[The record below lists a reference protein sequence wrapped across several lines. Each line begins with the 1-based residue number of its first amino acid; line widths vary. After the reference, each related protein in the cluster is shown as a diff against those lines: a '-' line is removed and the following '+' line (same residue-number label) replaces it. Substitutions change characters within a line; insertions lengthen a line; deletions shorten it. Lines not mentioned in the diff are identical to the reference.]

1 MRVVDSFKHFFTMI
15 YLYFLF
21 QIQEEL
27 FTAKNNYEAL
37 NQQLLE
43 ELPILLDA
51 ATNILVN
58 CINTFASARKLLN
71 GKITKQYL
79 TLCEVYLDKT

>member
-1 MRVVDSFKHFFTMI
+1 MI
-15 YLYFLF
+15 CLMLL
-21 QIQEEL
+21 QVQEEL
-27 FTAKNNYEAL
+27 FTAKTNYEAL

-51 ATNILVN
+51 ATNILVK
-58 CINTFASARKLLN
+58 CITSFANARKLLS

-79 TLCEVYLDKT
+79 TLCEVFRLKL

>member
-1 MRVVDSFKHFFTMI
+1 MI
-15 YLYFLF
+15 YFIS
-21 QIQEEL
+21 QVQEEL
-27 FTAKNNYEAL
+27 FTAKSNYEAM

-58 CINTFASARKLLN
+58 CISTFAGARKLLS
-71 GKITKQYL
+71 GRITQQYL
-79 TLCEVYLDKT
+79 TLCEVFN

>member
-1 MRVVDSFKHFFTMI
+1 MRVDTFTYFFTLMI
-15 YLYFLF
+15 YLYLLF

-79 TLCEVYLDKT
+79 TLCEVFG